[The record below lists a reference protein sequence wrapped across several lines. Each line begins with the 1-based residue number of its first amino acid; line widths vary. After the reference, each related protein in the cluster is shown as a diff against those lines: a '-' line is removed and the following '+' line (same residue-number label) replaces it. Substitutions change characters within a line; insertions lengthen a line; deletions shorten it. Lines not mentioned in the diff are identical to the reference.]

1 MLKCTMKKKDCKNGF
16 AKKLLAMFIIQGIIT
31 MGVIIVIASSY
42 LVSGMRTEAIYGL
55 HNVAKTVQVAFN
67 TMDYGDYSISENND
81 LNKGNLN
88 ITGEQELLNTYA
100 KESGS
105 EITYYYGETRVA
117 TTILDRDGNTI
128 VGTKASDKVV
138 QDVLKKGKT
147 YTTNDMKIN
156 GKSYY
161 ACYIPLKNA
170 DGSIVGMLFAGKENS
185 EVREFINSKIEKILA
200 CAIIILFAFSITC
213 FFIVRLL
220 TRGIVLLEKELRKLE
235 HGDLNIEVNEKLLNK
250 KDELGAIAKAFNNV
264 VIRFR
269 SVIGILQQSC
279 DTLLIEGEG
288 LESLATQSSKTSED
302 ISVAI
307 DEIAKGAVTQASD
320 IENAT
325 LNVANMGSLIEKITG
340 DIESLNI
347 ITEAVLE
354 TENEANDNM
363 NELSESNVNTTKA
376 INRIAANIEKTDNS
390 VQKIGEALKLITNIA
405 DETNLLSLNAS
416 IEAAR
421 AGEAGRGFSV
431 VAAQIQK
438 LADESNASARKI
450 DDILKMLAEDSRAS
464 IRVMNEV
471 QQNVKEQ
478 EEKLNDTKI
487 KIIQVSEG
495 IKQCNHN
502 TENINKQAGECNTS
516 RVVVMDVIQ
525 NLSALSEENAAATEE
540 TTASMEELTAT
551 IYVVSEAAQ
560 KMQEIANTLNNE
572 VKFFKL

>member
-1 MLKCTMKKKDCKNGF
+1 MKKRAHRNGF
-16 AKKLLAMFIIQGIIT
+16 AKKLLGMSVLQYILSSGLL
-31 MGVIIVIASSY
+31 IVIASIC
-42 LVSGMRTEAIYGL
+42 LVSGMRLEAIDGL
-55 HNVAKTVQVAFN
+55 ASMAKTIRITFDS
-67 TMDYGDYSISENND
+67 MDTGDYAINEGNE
-81 LNKGNLN
+81 LIKGNMN
-88 ITGEQELLNTYA
+88 ITGEKELLDTLA
-100 KESGS
+100 KESGN
-105 EITYYYGETRVA
+105 EITYFYGDTRVA
-117 TTILDRDGNTI
+117 TTIKNKDGSAI
-128 VGTKASDKVV
+128 IGTKASDQVV
-138 QDVLKKGKT
+138 QEVLKEGNT
-147 YTTNDMKIN
+147 YTDYNITIN
-156 GKSYY
+156 EKPYY
-161 ACYIPLKNA
+161 AYYMPIKNT
-170 DGSIVGMLFAGKENS
+170 DGSIVGMLFVGKECSDINA
-185 EVREFINSKIEKILA
+185 FIRSKIETILMFA
-200 CAIIILFAFSITC
+200 VAMVIAFSIAS
-213 FFIVRLL
+213 FFIAKLFAN
-220 TRGIVLLEKELRKLE
+220 GIVLVKGALTDLERGELK
-235 HGDLNIEVNEKLLNK
+235 IEVNDKLLNK
-250 KDELGAIAKAFNNV
+250 KDEIGEIARALNNV
-264 VIRFR
+264 IIRFK
-269 SVIGILQQSC
+269 SVIGILNQSC
-279 DTLLIEGEG
+279 DTLLVEGEG

-302 ISVAI
+302 ISIAI

-320 IENAT
+320 IESAT

-354 TENEANDNM
+354 TENEANNNM
-363 NELSESNVNTTKA
+363 NELSESNVNTTNA

-438 LADESNASARKI
+438 LAEESNASAKKI
-450 DDILKMLAEDSRAS
+450 DDILKMLAEDSKAS

-478 EEKLNDTKI
+478 EEKLNDTKT
-487 KIIQVSEG
+487 KITQVSEG

-502 TENINKQAGECNTS
+502 TENINQQAGECNTS

-551 IYVVSEAAQ
+551 VHVVSEAAQ
-560 KMQEIANTLNNE
+560 KMQELATTLYDE

>member
-1 MLKCTMKKKDCKNGF
+1 MKKRNHKNGF
-16 AKKLLAMFIIQGIIT
+16 AKKLLGMSVLQYIVSSGVLII
-31 MGVIIVIASSY
+31 IASIC
-42 LVSGMRTEAIYGL
+42 LISGMRSEAIDGL
-55 HNVAKTVQVAFN
+55 ESMAKTIQITFN
-67 TMDYGDYSISENND
+67 SMDTGDYAINQGNE
-81 LNKGNLN
+81 LIKGSMN
-88 ITGEQELLNTYA
+88 ITGEKELLDTLA
-100 KESGS
+100 KESGK
-105 EITYYYGETRVA
+105 EITYFYGDTRVA
-117 TTILDRDGNTI
+117 TTIKNKDGSAI
-128 VGTKASDKVV
+128 IGTKASDQVV
-138 QDVLKKGKT
+138 QEVLKEGNT
-147 YTTNDMKIN
+147 YTDYNIKIN
-156 GKSYY
+156 EKPYY
-161 ACYIPLKNA
+161 AYYMPLKNA
-170 DGSIVGMLFAGKENS
+170 DGSTIGMLFVGKECSDINA
-185 EVREFINSKIEKILA
+185 FIRAKIETIL
-200 CAIIILFAFSITC
+200 LFAVAMVLAFSIAS
-213 FFIVRLL
+213 FFIAKLFAN
-220 TRGIVLLEKELRKLE
+220 GIVLVKGALTDLERGELK
-235 HGDLNIEVNEKLLNK
+235 IEVNDKLLNK
-250 KDELGAIAKAFNNV
+250 KDEIGEIARALNNV
-264 VIRFR
+264 ITRFK
-269 SVIGILQQSC
+269 SVIGILNQSC
-279 DTLLIEGEG
+279 DTLLVEGEG

-302 ISVAI
+302 ISIAI

-320 IENAT
+320 IESAT

-354 TENEANDNM
+354 TENEANNNM
-363 NELSESNVNTTKA
+363 NELSESNVNTTNA
-376 INRIAANIEKTDNS
+376 IIRIAANIEKTDNS

-438 LADESNASARKI
+438 LAEESNASAKKI
-450 DDILKMLAEDSRAS
+450 DDILKMLAEDSKAS

-478 EEKLNDTKI
+478 EEKLNDTKT
-487 KIIQVSEG
+487 KITQVSEG

-502 TENINKQAGECNTS
+502 TENINQQAGECNTS

-551 IYVVSEAAQ
+551 VHVVSEAAQ
-560 KMQEIANTLNNE
+560 KMQELANTLNNE

>member
-1 MLKCTMKKKDCKNGF
+1 MKKRNHKNGF
-16 AKKLLAMFIIQGIIT
+16 AKKLLGMSVIQYIISSGLLII
-31 MGVIIVIASSY
+31 IASIC
-42 LVSGMRTEAIYGL
+42 LISGMRLEAMEGL
-55 HNVAKTVQVAFN
+55 ESMAKTVQIAFN
-67 TMDYGDYSISENND
+67 AMDTGDYAINESNELI
-81 LNKGNLN
+81 KGSMN
-88 ITGEQELLNTYA
+88 ITGQKELLDTFA
-100 KESGS
+100 RESGN
-105 EITYYYGETRVA
+105 EITYFYGDTRVA
-117 TTILDRDGNTI
+117 TTIKNKDGSTI
-128 VGTKASDKVV
+128 VGTQAADQVV
-138 QDVLKKGKT
+138 QKVLESGHT
-147 YTTNDMKIN
+147 YTDYNIQINDKP
-156 GKSYY
+156 YY
-161 ACYIPLKNA
+161 AYYMPLTNSNG
-170 DGSIVGMLFAGKENS
+170 DIIGMLFVGKECSYINT
-185 EVREFINSKIEKILA
+185 FIISQIKVILL
-200 CAIIILFAFSITC
+200 CAVAMVIVFSIVS
-213 FFIVRLL
+213 FFIAKLFSN
-220 TRGIVLLEKELRKLE
+220 GIVLVKDALMDLERGELKLK
-235 HGDLNIEVNEKLLNK
+235 VNDKLLNK
-250 KDELGAIAKAFNNV
+250 KDEIGEIARALNNV
-264 VIRFR
+264 VIRFK
-269 SVIGILQQSC
+269 SVIGVLNQCC
-279 DTLLIEGEG
+279 DTLLTEGEG

-320 IENAT
+320 IESAT

-354 TENEANDNM
+354 TENEANNNM
-363 NELSESNVNTTKA
+363 NELSESNVNTTNA

-390 VQKIGEALKLITNIA
+390 VQRIGEALKLITNIA

-438 LADESNASARKI
+438 LAEESNASARKI
-450 DDILKMLAEDSRAS
+450 DDILKMLAEDSSSS

-478 EEKLNDTKI
+478 EEKLNDTKN
-487 KIIQVSEG
+487 KINQVSEG
-495 IKQCNHN
+495 IKQCNTN

-551 IYVVSEAAQ
+551 VHVVSEASQ